1 MDGLGEQ
8 NTALQMKPRS
18 MVEEE
23 VPAGEVAAQREELSG
38 EGKEKSKGIQ
48 SHKRVE
54 SATAPA
60 TLTATPQTEKEP
72 MNNATATPTVNR
84 DPAQAK
90 AKREIERLL
99 QDNQKERAVLADRYK
114 KKIDFLEEEIER
126 LTDRGASDRLI
137 EKKEREICALIADY
151 NRRVAPLLKR

>member
-23 VPAGEVAAQREELSG
+23 VPAGEVAAQ
-38 EGKEKSKGIQ
+38 
-48 SHKRVE
+48 
-54 SATAPA
+54 
-60 TLTATPQTEKEP
+60 
-72 MNNATATPTVNR
+72 
-84 DPAQAK
+84 AQ
-90 AKREIERLL
+90 REIERLL

-114 KKIDFLEEEIER
+114 KKVDFLEEEIER

-137 EKKEREICALIADY
+137 EKKEREIFALIADY
-151 NRRVAPLLKR
+151 NRRVAPLLKRWSELKQQLELVERAPNMLLRAFLLLASVLGLILNIIVLQM

>member
-23 VPAGEVAAQREELSG
+23 VPAGEVAAQ
-38 EGKEKSKGIQ
+38 
-48 SHKRVE
+48 
-54 SATAPA
+54 
-60 TLTATPQTEKEP
+60 
-72 MNNATATPTVNR
+72 
-84 DPAQAK
+84 AQ
-90 AKREIERLL
+90 REIERLL

-137 EKKEREICALIADY
+137 EKKEREIFALIADY
-151 NRRVAPLLKR
+151 NRRVAPLLKRWSELKQQLELVERAPNMLLRAFLLLASVLGLILNIIVLQM

>member
-8 NTALQMKPRS
+8 NTAYKMKPRS
-18 MVEEE
+18 MVEES
-23 VPAGEVAAQREELSG
+23 VPAGEVAAQAQREELSG
-38 EGKEKSKGIQ
+38 EGKENTFGIQ

-126 LTDRGASDRLI
+126 LTDRG
-137 EKKEREICALIADY
+137 
-151 NRRVAPLLKR
+151 VAID

>member
-23 VPAGEVAAQREELSG
+23 VPAGEVAAQ
-38 EGKEKSKGIQ
+38 
-48 SHKRVE
+48 
-54 SATAPA
+54 
-60 TLTATPQTEKEP
+60 
-72 MNNATATPTVNR
+72 
-84 DPAQAK
+84 AQ
-90 AKREIERLL
+90 REIERLL

-114 KKIDFLEEEIER
+114 KKVDFLEEEIER

-137 EKKEREICALIADY
+137 EKKEREIFALIADY

>member
-23 VPAGEVAAQREELSG
+23 VPAGEVAAQ
-38 EGKEKSKGIQ
+38 
-48 SHKRVE
+48 
-54 SATAPA
+54 
-60 TLTATPQTEKEP
+60 
-72 MNNATATPTVNR
+72 
-84 DPAQAK
+84 AQ
-90 AKREIERLL
+90 REIERLL

-137 EKKEREICALIADY
+137 EKKEREIFALIADY
-151 NRRVAPLLKR
+151 NRRVAPLLKRWSELKQQLELVERAPNMLLRAFLLLASVLGLIFHIIVLQM

>member
-1 MDGLGEQ
+1 MDGLCEQ

-23 VPAGEVAAQREELSG
+23 VPAGEVAAQ
-38 EGKEKSKGIQ
+38 
-48 SHKRVE
+48 
-54 SATAPA
+54 
-60 TLTATPQTEKEP
+60 
-72 MNNATATPTVNR
+72 
-84 DPAQAK
+84 AQ
-90 AKREIERLL
+90 REIERLL

-137 EKKEREICALIADY
+137 EKKEREIFALIADY
-151 NRRVAPLLKR
+151 NRRVAPLLKRWSELKQQLELVERAPNMLLRAFLLLASVLGLIFHIIVLQM